1 MAYARSAAVLEPANA
16 GHHYLTGLLFREL
29 ADKDERA
36 AAMAEQALRQA
47 VEMAPDHAAS
57 WLVLGLMMVDQ
68 QRGREAM
75 TALEKS
81 LESDPA
87 RTACQATGL
96 LCAIYA
102 LNDEGCEQ

>member
-1 MAYARSAAVLEPANA
+1 
-16 GHHYLTGLLFREL
+16 
-29 ADKDERA
+29 
-36 AAMAEQALRQA
+36 
-47 VEMAPDHAAS
+47 MAPDHAAS